1 MADAKKRVLN
11 IIPISS
17 PTLALVA
24 PSVLDGETMI
34 SVNDYFVFKFN
45 TLFNTRT
52 SCITSAKA
60 MPSWQ
65 MKNGE

>member
-24 PSVLDGETMI
+24 PS
-34 SVNDYFVFKFN
+34 NN
-45 TLFNTRT
+45 TIDLVTINCNPNFT
-52 SCITSAKA
+52 
-60 MPSWQ
+60 
-65 MKNGE
+65 EFF